1 MAKSRPHVILSAAI
15 SVDGKIATKTGDS
28 NLSSKI
34 DKIRVHKLRSKVD
47 AILIGQNT
55 LRRDDPILSVR
66 YAKGK
71 NPIRIILDSRGK
83 ISSKSKII
91 KTCNKIPT
99 ILAVSKNIS
108 NKNLQRLK
116 KYPLE
121 IIVTG
126 ENKVNLK
133 QLLKQLEKRKIKKLL
148 LEGGGTVNWEFI
160 KQGLFDEIIVTVT
173 PFLIGGIK
181 SISLVQGFGVSKI
194 SKSTKLKLKKI
205 KQQKNEL
212 VLHYI
217 KLWYFILKSQI
228 VTLDLTSKFLY

>member
-1 MAKSRPHVILSAAI
+1 MAKSRPHVFLSAAI

-91 KTCNKIPT
+91 MTCNKIPT

-173 PFLIGGIK
+173 PFLIGGTK
-181 SISLVQGFGVSKI
+181 SISLVQGLGFSKI

-217 KLWYFILKSQI
+217 KL
-228 VTLDLTSKFLY
+228 

>member
-66 YAKGK
+66 YAKGR

-121 IIVTG
+121 IIIAG

-173 PFLIGGIK
+173 PFLIGGTK
-181 SISLVQGFGVSKI
+181 SISLVQGLGFLKI

-212 VLHYI
+212 VLHYT
-217 KLWYFILKSQI
+217 KL
-228 VTLDLTSKFLY
+228 